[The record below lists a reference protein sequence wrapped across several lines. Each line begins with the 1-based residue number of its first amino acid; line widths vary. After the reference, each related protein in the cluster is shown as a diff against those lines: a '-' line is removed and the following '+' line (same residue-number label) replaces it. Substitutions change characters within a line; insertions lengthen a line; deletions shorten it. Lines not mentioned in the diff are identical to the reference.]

1 MLYNISAKVVSF
13 LTIDSSNRTTALYVN
28 ANTLT
33 LRFRVY
39 IVQHIEIVR
48 FLCFEIS
55 YSQMLHLI
63 NNI

>member
-28 ANTLT
+28 ANT